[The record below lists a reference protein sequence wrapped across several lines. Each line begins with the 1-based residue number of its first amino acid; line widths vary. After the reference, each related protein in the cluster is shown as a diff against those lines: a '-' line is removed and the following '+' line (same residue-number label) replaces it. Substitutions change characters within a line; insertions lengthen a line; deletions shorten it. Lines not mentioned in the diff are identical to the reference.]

1 LIQEFPAMNRDHKIS
16 RQEMRAITP
25 ASRKHD
31 AVEPASAGI
40 PERDR
45 GSRHSARRR
54 RHVEDL
60 LDAALEDTF
69 PASDP
74 IAIGG

>member
-1 LIQEFPAMNRDHKIS
+1 ME
-16 RQEMRAITP
+16 
-25 ASRKHD
+25 RKHD
-31 AVEPASAGI
+31 TEEPASAGI

-45 GSRHSARRR
+45 GSRHSPRRR
-54 RHVEDL
+54 RRVEDL